1 MMWANIARAAS
12 DFRNVNVITE
22 LQPIAK
28 IDMSNYVRAV
38 TVIKA
43 LVSEVTI
50 AQSQGAPIVVPGS
63 IIAKYCPT
71 ASLWQENKSAK
82 ASTTNTNNQAAATST
97 PRNVNAKRDQ
107 TTPEAGTQ
115 KDSGQQQQNKKR
127 QTPGMERAPFNMK
140 NMGMFYLKNPAM
152 SVGNVFPKELSKPI
166 CAPFT
171 CKELECPDEEACK
184 FAHPRNA
191 SDIETSDVEKIA
203 VHFKM
208 NKHGHLS
215 EYHFRKLKNV
225 SEAVKSVWGGAGGI
239 TSSKTN

>member
-1 MMWANIARAAS
+1 MMWVNIARAAS

-28 IDMSNYVRAV
+28 IDMSNYARAV

-43 LVSEVTI
+43 LVTEVTI

-71 ASLWQENKSAK
+71 GQDNKTTK
-82 ASTTNTNNQAAATST
+82 ASNANTNNQAAATST
-97 PRNVNAKRDQ
+97 PRNANAKRNQ

-127 QTPGMERAPFNMK
+127 QTPGVERAPFDMK
-140 NMGMFYLKNPAM
+140 KMGMFYLKNPSM
-152 SVGNVFPKELSKPI
+152 SVASVFPKDLTKPI
-166 CAPFT
+166 CAHFT
-171 CKELECPDEEACK
+171 CKELECTDIETCK

-203 VHFKM
+203 VHFKK

-215 EYHFRKLKNV
+215 EYHFGKLKIV